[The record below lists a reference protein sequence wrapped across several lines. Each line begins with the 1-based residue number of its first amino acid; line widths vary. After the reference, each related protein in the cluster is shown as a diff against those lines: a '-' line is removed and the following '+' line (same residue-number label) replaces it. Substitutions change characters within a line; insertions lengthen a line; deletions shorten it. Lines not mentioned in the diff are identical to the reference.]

1 MLPLVGRPRLKH
13 KDLPK
18 GFRLVDGRWYWRAT
32 DAATAMAAQVLASKG
47 IRPPGFADKRV
58 AREWWVKTIIPLLDQ
73 LAPETPADHGT
84 FSELIQLYRQNGMA
98 KKGGKALRPRTA
110 TEYEKHLTVLEKA
123 FGQRRYARSEAEA
136 ATGEYIRKVD
146 IRRFLADAKGPK
158 LANRQIA
165 AMSSVFR
172 HGVNA
177 GRTEYNP
184 CLTVEKNTETKRER
198 YIEQW
203 EVEAVYKAGNRAVR
217 DTIDWIYASL
227 QRVEDVLR
235 LGPAHIKRT
244 DSGTRFLRVIQ
255 SKGDGKAVCN
265 IEITPEIDA
274 LIDRARDGT
283 VIYQTF
289 IRRQDGQPYADI
301 HSAWQRARRKAKVE
315 DFGPRDLRGKAAT
328 DMLAQGVSME
338 HIQRLLGHADITT
351 TKIYIKGYS
360 AEPIRPTTSRITQA
374 KKHVE
379 S

>member
-1 MLPLVGRPRLKH
+1 MIPFVGRPRLKH

-18 GFRLVDGRWYWRAT
+18 GFRLVDGRWYWRPT
-32 DAATAMAAQVLASKG
+32 DTATAMAAQALKNKG
-47 IRPPGFADKRV
+47 QRPPGFADKRA
-58 AREWWVKTIIPLLDQ
+58 AREWWVKTIIPILDQ
-73 LAPETPADHGT
+73 VAPEIPADHGT
-84 FSELIQLYRQNGMA
+84 FSELIQLYRQNGMT

-110 TEYEKHLTVLEKA
+110 AEYEKYLVVLEKA
-123 FGQRRYARSEAEA
+123 FGPRRYARSEAEA
-136 ATGEYIRKVD
+136 AIGDCIRKVD

-184 CLTVEKNTETKRER
+184 CLTVEKNSETKRER
-198 YIEQW
+198 YVEHW
-203 EVEAVYKAGNRAVR
+203 EVEAVYNAGNRAVR
-217 DTIDWIYASL
+217 DTIDWIYATL

-235 LGPAHIKRT
+235 LGPAHVKRT
-244 DSGTRFLRVIQ
+244 DSGTRFLRLAQ

-274 LIDRARDGT
+274 LIDRAREGT

-289 IRRQDGQPYADI
+289 IRRQDGKLYADI
-301 HSAWQRARRKAKVE
+301 HSAWQRACRKAKIK

-328 DMLAQGVSME
+328 DMLASGVSME

-351 TKIYIKGYS
+351 TQIYIKQYS
-360 AEPIRPTTSRITQA
+360 AEPIRPTTSRITKA
-374 KKHVE
+374 E
-379 S
+379 SQ